1 MALAACLTKDRV
13 LRYVYIYIYIY
24 TYVCIYVKIWVN
36 PLIQASTKF
45 RRVVALLRI
54 AESVSLRKGS

>member
-1 MALAACLTKDRV
+1 M
-13 LRYVYIYIYIY
+13 YIYLYIY
-24 TYVCIYVKIWVN
+24 VCVYVKIWVN

-54 AESVSLRKGS
+54 AESVSLLKGS